1 MAPSTHPVITTLEV
15 CRISPPDGTVNENS
29 LPLTYFDILW
39 LPFRP
44 LSRVSFYDFPHSTA
58 YFTQNVVPALKT
70 SLSLVLKHFSPLAGN
85 LVTPSNINSDTTL
98 QVCYLNGDSVSLTIA
113 ECASESYYHLTGNQA
128 RDVDDLC
135 RFVPQLPSGVPSGD
149 SEEDCITVP
158 VLAIQ
163 VTIFPNNGISVGFTN
178 SHVVADGSTMFN
190 FTQAWA
196 SIARQFMCG
205 QKDGDKTE
213 EFSGSSSYLK
223 QLPFYDRSVIK
234 DPKNLYNIFRKAI
247 GEHLE
252 ELKQLHNHQVSTKKV
267 QATFVI
273 NQADIQALKKS
284 VSAKLPTLSHVSS
297 FTVVCSY
304 LWTCIA
310 KTRVATEDN
319 EHKTDEKMHFSC
331 MMNCRSR
338 LNPPISTTYF
348 GNCIVA
354 SIANAKRTQL
364 EGDEGLFT
372 AAQLLGNEIH
382 KNLNN
387 SDMWFGNMKG
397 IGTGEFVVGIAG
409 SPRFDYYNC
418 MDFGWG
424 KPKKFEFVSEPLS
437 ISRCKDT
444 EGDLEIGVCLSHEQM
459 LAFSSIIHNG
469 ITDLCL

>member
-1 MAPSTHPVITTLEV
+1 MASSTHPEITTLEV
-15 CRISPPDGTVNENS
+15 CRISPQDGTVDETS
-29 LPLTYFDILW
+29 LPLTYFDIVW

-44 LSRVSFYDFPHSTA
+44 LSRVSFYDFPYSTA
-58 YFTQNVVPALKT
+58 HFTQNVVPNLKT

-85 LVTPSNINSDTTL
+85 LVTPSNLNSDTIL
-98 QVCYLNGDSVSLTIA
+98 QVRYLNGDSVSLTIA
-113 ECASESYYHLTGNQA
+113 ECASENYYHLSGNQA
-128 RDVDDLC
+128 RDVDDLFL
-135 RFVPQLPSGVPSGD
+135 FVPQLPSGVPSDASG
-149 SEEDCITVP
+149 EDCIAAP

-163 VTIFPNNGISVGFTN
+163 VTIFPNSGISIGFTN

-196 SIARQFMCG
+196 SIAKQFFCSH
-205 QKDGDKTE
+205 KDGDNTE
-213 EFSGSSSYLK
+213 EFLVSSSSL
-223 QLPFYDRSVIK
+223 QELPFFDRSVIQ
-234 DPKNLYNIFRKAI
+234 DPNNLYNIFRKAI

-252 ELKQLHNHQVSTKKV
+252 DLQKLYHHQASTKKV
-267 QATFVI
+267 QATFIV
-273 NQADIQALKKS
+273 NQADIQALKKL
-284 VSAKLPTLSHVSS
+284 VSAKQPTLSHVSS

-310 KTRVATEDN
+310 KTRVATTDD
-319 EHKTDEKMHFSC
+319 EHKTDDETMHFSC

-354 SIANAKRTQL
+354 CIATAKRTQL
-364 EGDEGLFT
+364 GGDEGLFT
-372 AAQLLGNEIH
+372 AAQLLGDVIH
-382 KNLNN
+382 KNIHNA
-387 SDMWFGNMKG
+387 DMWFGNIKG

-418 MDFGWG
+418 VDFGWG

-437 ISRCKDT
+437 ISRCKDS

-459 LAFSSIIHNG
+459 LAFSSTFVNG
-469 ITDLCL
+469 INDLC